1 MWESRKPPLQGQI
14 ARSDLFFVP
23 ASLGG
28 LGSVLACCLACG
40 GRGPV
45 GWLLG
50 VGWLAGGCL
59 LVCSAGGLVAG
70 ALLAWIGLQ
79 SADGRLFVCWTAGLG
94 AGGYILG
101 WNTSC
106 WWPVC
111 LLFVGGRLFACLC
124 LFCFQFVNI
133 PGNILGSWVGW
144 NTACLTGVSP
154 ATDQAPVASASNGVA
169 DLGDERDPQ

>member
-14 ARSDLFFVP
+14 ARSDLFLCLPVWGGWVVCSPVASP
-23 ASLGG
+23 AGG
-28 LGSVLACCLACG
+28 GACWLAFGC
-40 GRGPV
+40 
-45 GWLLG
+45 
-50 VGWLAGGCL
+50 WLAGGCL

-79 SADGRLFVCWTAGLG
+79 LAEGRLFVCWTAGLG
-94 AGGYILG
+94 AGGILG

-111 LLFVGGRLFACLC
+111 LLFVGGRLFACVC

-133 PGNILGSWVGW
+133 PGSILGSWVGW
-144 NTACLTGVSP
+144 NTSCLTGVSP